1 MSASSKGSL
10 HEREAVAEYIS
21 MGYRVFKPVRCSRYE
36 DKDIFNMFD
45 LVAVK
50 GSEVHFVQVK
60 TRTTRGFLKKLKA
73 WREEHPVPGVSW
85 LLWVRLDLR
94 KNSEKWK
101 KY

>member
-1 MSASSKGSL
+1 MTSASKGAL
-10 HEREAVAEYIS
+10 HEREAVAEYES
-21 MGYRVFKPVRCSRYE
+21 MGFTVFKPVRCSRFA

-45 LVAVK
+45 FVAVK
-50 GSEVHFVQVK
+50 NSEVHFVQIK
-60 TRTTRGFLKKLKA
+60 TNSTRGFLIKLKA

-94 KNSEKWK
+94 KHPEKWK